1 MALDH
6 LSRQAHVVE
15 DAWAEAWASL
25 GALDAQPRTVVDDLP
40 DCLRVYTP
48 GAPDMLLNLV
58 MRYAASEPVT
68 AEDIEQVIVPYRRH
82 RLPFQWWLTPGL
94 EPKGLRERL
103 QALGMQSWGG
113 STSMTLDFAGWQPE
127 YAAPRGDVRLSH
139 VTGGEDARAALQ
151 VICDVF
157 FLPSEATARWTVNNP
172 TFRTYLARLGKHPVA
187 ALTMMKCA
195 DSVALL
201 FNVATIP
208 AARRRGIAGN
218 LVLHALRDARA
229 EGCSQAALTATPEA
243 RRLYE
248 ELGFASCAL
257 MEQWI
262 PGYRL
267 NRALTQNGH
276 AGYDFGYDLDA

>member
-1 MALDH
+1 MALDR

-15 DAWAEAWASL
+15 DAWAAAWASL
-25 GALDAQPRTVVDDLP
+25 GALGAQPRTVVDDMP

-58 MRYAASEPVT
+58 MRYSSSGPITED
-68 AEDIEQVIVPYRRH
+68 DIEQVIAPYRRH
-82 RLPFQWWLTPGL
+82 RLPFQWWLTQGL

-113 STSMTLDFAGWQPE
+113 STSMTLDFAGWQPD
-127 YAAPRGDVRLSH
+127 YPAARGDVRLTRVASA
-139 VTGGEDARAALQ
+139 EDARDALR

-157 FLPSEATARWTVNNP
+157 FLPWEATARWTVDNP
-172 TFRTYLARLGKHPVA
+172 AFHTYLARLGKHPVA
-187 ALTMMKCA
+187 AMTTMSA
-195 DSVALL
+195 NGVVLL

-218 LVLHALRDARA
+218 LVLLALRDALA
-229 EGCSQAALTATPEA
+229 EGCTQAALTATPEA

-248 ELGFASCAL
+248 ELGFTSCAF

-262 PGYRL
+262 PTYRL
-267 NRALTQNGH
+267 NRTLTHGERPD
-276 AGYDFGYDLDA
+276 YDFGYDLDA